1 MLSRKFREGCLDDVQ
16 ALLQVFLETITGIIG
31 LSLLDFHHH
40 AERLSGL
47 MWSEFVDEMMHVN
60 EEEADVVD
68 LILSFRAIR

>member
-16 ALLQVFLETITGIIG
+16 ALLQVFLETITGVIG

-47 MWSEFVDEMMHVN
+47 KTEVLEKVFKEGMND
-60 EEEADVVD
+60 D
-68 LILSFRAIR
+68 LT